1 MSTEKE
7 FGFIITQGLT
17 RKMTKAK
24 VADKITGFLSD
35 RKNALMKTLKLP
47 ENRIHTGCYY
57 DRDTRE
63 YNLNFS
69 ETVYLQDFGSE
80 FHIVEESLDLFRD
93 LVEDSRTITRHS
105 DFDFLQ
111 KGQCG
116 GDCIFGRQQVV
127 FTQSILQKRV

>member
-24 VADKITGFLSD
+24 VADKITGFLAD

-47 ENRIHTGCYY
+47 ENRIHTSCYY

-63 YNLNFS
+63 YKGMIRIKKECS
-69 ETVYLQDFGSE
+69 
-80 FHIVEESLDLFRD
+80 
-93 LVEDSRTITRHS
+93 DSRIEQFQKQNKAIWVAKDCDPGEITLR
-105 DFDFLQ
+105 
-111 KGQCG
+111 KNY
-116 GDCIFGRQQVV
+116 
-127 FTQSILQKRV
+127 